1 MIADPLVGKL
11 YTLLKRTLPHD
22 THPDHY
28 LFAGTQHAF
37 YKLFKDGLKWLGV
50 SEHGFQVYSV
60 RRGGATSFFRKTRNM
75 EATLDR
81 GRWSSARVARI
92 YVNDGLAKQVELNFD
107 TAVKARL
114 NTLAGALSIWLKQNW
129 FSAYGTALCI
139 CVINTIRVWRR
150 RLSAGRD
157 KGVLSGVRR
166 LLWLCA
172 LRVDPPWSTVV
183 AIARLRVPP
192 VSCGFRLLWFCAL
205 RVDPPWSTVVAISR
219 WQMFPWTLAIPSFSE
234 MSLSA
239 LTRPSTFG
247 PLSR

>member
-1 MIADPLVGKL
+1 MPPLVALGMAWWFIRNQHLGGALLIIAGFDSFLRTGEMLSLTLGDFSIDDDYRGVIKLEHTKTGQRHAAFEASVIADPMVGKL
-11 YTLLKRTLPHD
+11 FTLLKRTLAQD

-37 YKLFKDGLKWLGV
+37 YKLFKEGLKWLGV

-114 NTLAGALSIWLKQNW
+114 NTLAGALSIWLKQN
-129 FSAYGTALCI
+129 
-139 CVINTIRVWRR
+139 
-150 RLSAGRD
+150 
-157 KGVLSGVRR
+157 
-166 LLWLCA
+166 
-172 LRVDPPWSTVV
+172 
-183 AIARLRVPP
+183 
-192 VSCGFRLLWFCAL
+192 GFGA
-205 RVDPPWSTVVAISR
+205 
-219 WQMFPWTLAIPSFSE
+219 
-234 MSLSA
+234 
-239 LTRPSTFG
+239 
-247 PLSR
+247 